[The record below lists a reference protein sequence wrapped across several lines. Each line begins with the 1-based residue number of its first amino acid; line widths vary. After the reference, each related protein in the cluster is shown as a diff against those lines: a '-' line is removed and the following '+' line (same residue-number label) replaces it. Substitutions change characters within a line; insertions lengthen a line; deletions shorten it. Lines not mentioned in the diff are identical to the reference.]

1 MHLINKK
8 NNSYVIAASV
18 ATLFTFAI
26 MATAV
31 SNIATTTP
39 AAATTTTT
47 TNNATTTSSS
57 GIELSPEP
65 VYQERQIRES
75 RTAINQTHFQVA
87 ISGNGTLTLPNTTE
101 TISTTSTG
109 SVLSALDGTAIGK
122 EVITTEDGSESATAT
137 TYGIARLEAR
147 RGIMIALFDTNS
159 TGILAPLDGMILA
172 GQIEYPPEETH
183 SLITL
188 WEWQS
193 GIPLPTGTTTTMEV
207 SPQMNTTKMMT
218 ANATTTT
225 ADTDAAAAAPPEEG
239 GVEEEQQQ
247 QQQTT
252 PTIPPTLLLE

>member
-1 MHLINKK
+1 
-8 NNSYVIAASV
+8 
-18 ATLFTFAI
+18 
-26 MATAV
+26 
-31 SNIATTTP
+31 
-39 AAATTTTT
+39 
-47 TNNATTTSSS
+47 
-57 GIELSPEP
+57 
-65 VYQERQIRES
+65 
-75 RTAINQTHFQVA
+75 
-87 ISGNGTLTLPNTTE
+87 
-101 TISTTSTG
+101 
-109 SVLSALDGTAIGK
+109 
-122 EVITTEDGSESATAT
+122 VITTEDGSESATAA